1 MELRMTARNFTLTKT
16 LEDYAKKKMSKLE
29 RFFHHIIDGNLIMEK
44 DKSISIVE
52 LNLSVKHSTITSKVK
67 NPDIYLGINETF
79 KKIERQLVKYEE
91 KFRERKRLAQKTR
104 RK

>member
-1 MELRMTARNFTLTKT
+1 MELRMTARNFNISKP
-16 LEDYAKKKMSKLE
+16 LEDYAKRKMSKLR
-29 RFFHHIIDGNLIMEK
+29 RFSHHIINGDLILEK
-44 DKSISIVE
+44 DKSLSIIE
-52 LNLSVKHSTITSKVK
+52 LNLSVKHSVITSRVK
-67 NPDIYLGINETF
+67 NPDIYLGINEAF

>member
-1 MELRMTARNFTLTKT
+1 MELRMTARNFTLTKP
-16 LEDYAKKKMSKLE
+16 LEDYAKKKMLKLQ
-29 RFFHHIIDGNLIMEK
+29 RFSHHIIDADLVLEK
-44 DKSISIVE
+44 DKALNIIE

-67 NPDIYLGINETF
+67 NPDIYLGINEAF

-91 KFRERKRLAQKTR
+91 KFRERKRIAQKTR

>member
-1 MELRMTARNFTLTKT
+1 MDIRIAARNFELGGALQK
-16 LEDYAKKKMSKLE
+16 YAEKKIAKLDK
-29 RFFHHIIDGNLIMEK
+29 FSHYIIDGDLILEE

-52 LNLSVKHSTITSKVK
+52 LNLSVKHSVITSKVK
-67 NPDIYLGINETF
+67 NHDIYLGINEVV

-91 KFRERKRLAQKTR
+91 KFRERKRVAQKTR

>member
-1 MELRMTARNFTLTKT
+1 MELRMTARNFNISKA

-29 RFFHHIIDGNLIMEK
+29 RFSHHIINGDLILEK
-44 DKSISIVE
+44 DKALSIIE
-52 LNLSVKHSTITSKVK
+52 LNLSVKHSVITSRVK
-67 NPDIYLGINETF
+67 NADIYLGINEAF